1 MGRYLAIDYGTR
13 RCGIAVS
20 DPMKMIAS
28 GLETVPSHDLMLYL
42 ERYFEK
48 EKVDCLVVGKPLKH
62 DGSPSDSFIH
72 VERFVQ
78 SFRKRFPEMQVAWE
92 DERSTSKMAL
102 MAMVDG
108 GMKKSKRREKGQLDK
123 VSAALI
129 LQSFME
135 RENNRD
141 A

>member
-1 MGRYLAIDYGTR
+1 MGRYLAIDYGTK

-28 GLETVPSHDLMLYL
+28 GLETVASHDLMRYL

-48 EKVDCLVVGKPLKH
+48 EEVDCLVVGKPLKH
-62 DGSPSDSFIH
+62 DGSPSESFVHI
-72 VERFVQ
+72 ERFVQ
-78 SFRKRFPEMQVAWE
+78 AFRKRFPKLKVQWE
-92 DERSTSKMAL
+92 DERSTSRMAVQ
-102 MAMVDG
+102 AMVEG
-108 GMKKSKRREKGQLDK
+108 GMKKSKRREKGQVDK

-135 RENNRD
+135 RENNQD